1 MKIPLQGKCRSDAMF
16 LLNRFTIYQ
25 HYSKYSLWV
34 AKRAPSQISYPNNL
48 VPSELLLLSAADGT
62 AGSCLLNLFKVSN
75 DLGSAFLDGFA
86 VGTHNKAA

>member
-1 MKIPLQGKCRSDAMF
+1 MVSQARHIGTF
-16 LLNRFTIYQ
+16 LLCRHFGTLLGMA
-25 HYSKYSLWV
+25 SLASV
-34 AKRAPSQISYPNNL
+34 QAKAAKRAPSQISYPNNL

-62 AGSCLLNLFKVSN
+62 AGSCLLNLFEVSN

>member
-1 MKIPLQGKCRSDAMF
+1 MF

-48 VPSELLLLSAADGT
+48 VPSELLLLSAAS
-62 AGSCLLNLFKVSN
+62 GSVGPCFLDLLEVGN
-75 DLGSAFLDGFA
+75 DL
-86 VGTHNKAA
+86 

>member
-34 AKRAPSQISYPNNL
+34 AKRAPSQISNPNNL
-48 VPSELLLLSAADGT
+48 VPSELLLLSAAGGT
-62 AGSCLLNLFKVSN
+62 AGSCLLNLFEVSN
-75 DLGSAFLDGFA
+75 DLGSAFLNGFA